1 MDQQEGSCLR
11 FLENTECIYGLG
23 FWLPLQEGFHLALPD
38 WTNGTVYP
46 DALTQLTALS
56 FEINVMTREMQRIKG
71 GNQFCF
77 TSPTKTEKRL
87 LFFCGRGDMA
97 RDLNACHV
105 PVYRLGER
113 RTLSPTGMCLFSMSH
128 FEIETGLLQ

>member
-1 MDQQEGSCLR
+1 MR
-11 FLENTECIYGLG
+11 FLDNTECIYGLG

-38 WTNGTVYP
+38 WTNGSVYP

-87 LFFCGRGDMA
+87 HFFLWSWR
-97 RDLNACHV
+97 H
-105 PVYRLGER
+105 GER
-113 RTLSPTGMCLFSMSH
+113 LERVSRPRLPPRREAH
-128 FEIETGLLQ
+128 IESDRNVSVFDEPF